1 MQRFRTLLVS
11 ILLSAGITT
20 AAVAAEP
27 ATADSPQALYL
38 QAGKLERLGESAKAK
53 AVYETI
59 IDRFPASEF
68 AVKANDRLLE
78 LVKPVRGAEPT
89 PSTALPFL
97 TAPTPPPLPT
107 DPVKRRVAELARLYA
122 KAEHL
127 RDEEYDRNFHAFENR
142 YGRRY
147 NRSEL
152 ADRQKE
158 WDRLADERVVKE
170 LGMTLVEIRGKLDA
184 ACRDAGI
191 TGTCDEKAFSDK

>member
-1 MQRFRTLLVS
+1 MQRFRTLLIS

-20 AAVAAEP
+20 AAMAAEQT
-27 ATADSPQALYL
+27 TADSPQALYL
-38 QAGKLERLGESAKAK
+38 QAGKLERQGESGKAK

-59 IDRFPASEF
+59 IDRFPTSEF

-78 LVKPVRGAEPT
+78 LVKPVRGPEPA
-89 PSTALPFL
+89 PSAALPFL
-97 TAPTPPPLPT
+97 APPTPLPLPT
-107 DPVKRRVAELARLYA
+107 DPVKRRGAELARLYA

-127 RDEEYDRNFHAFENR
+127 RDEEYARNLHAFENR

-158 WDRLADERVVKE
+158 WDRRADERVTKE
-170 LGMTLVEIRGKLDA
+170 LGMSLIEIRGKLDA

-191 TGTCDEKAFSDK
+191 AGVCDEKAFSDK